1 MKILITGG
9 LGFIGGRLGIHLSKN
24 GHEIILGT
32 RRYLSSPVWL
42 PNAKIAVIDWES
54 DESLRKACLGAD
66 LIIHTA
72 GMNAKDCELNPVEA
86 FNFNGLA
93 TYKLL
98 TAAINCNVKTFFYIS
113 SAHVYSNPLQGVV
126 DENMIPRNPHPYA
139 TSHLE
144 GEKYVQEAKEK
155 GLIHSTTLRLSNI
168 YGTPTGPEVN
178 CWMLLVN
185 DLCRQAA
192 TFKQLRLTSSGLA
205 QRNFITL
212 SDVCAVISELIY
224 ISKSQ
229 TLPLVLNIGNTY
241 SNTVHEMAIS
251 IQDRC
256 KVVLGFSPEI
266 ILGSGDTVE
275 VNKSLDFKSLYS
287 YLFSNIIVN
296 GRDTEIDELLNFC
309 KKSFVISDA
318 KIKLK

>member
-9 LGFIGGRLGIHLSKN
+9 LGFIGGRLGIHLSEN
-24 GHEIILGT
+24 GHEVVLST
-32 RRYLSSPVWL
+32 RKNLNPPVWL
-42 PNAKIAVIDWES
+42 PTAGIAVVDWES
-54 DESLRKACLGAD
+54 DESLSKACLGAD

-93 TYKLL
+93 TSKLL

-113 SAHVYSNPLQGVV
+113 SAHVYSNPLQGVI

-144 GEKYVQEAKEK
+144 GEKYVREAKEK
-155 GLIHSTTLRLSNI
+155 GLINSSILRLSNT
-168 YGTPTGPEVN
+168 YGAPTSPEVK
-178 CWMLLVN
+178 CWMLLIN
-185 DLCRQAA
+185 DLWKQAA
-192 TFKQLRLTSSGLA
+192 TPKQLRLTSSGLA

-224 ISKSQ
+224 NSETQ
-229 TLPLVLNIGNTY
+229 TLPLMLNIGNTN
-241 SNTVHEMAIS
+241 SNTVYEMAIL

-256 KVVLGFSPEI
+256 KAVLGFSPEI
-266 ILGSGDTVE
+266 ILNSGDAVE

-287 YLFSNIIVN
+287 YLFSNMIVN
-296 GRDTEIDELLNFC
+296 DRNTEIDELLNFC
-309 KKSFVISDA
+309 KRSFVGSDA
-318 KIKLK
+318 KIKVK